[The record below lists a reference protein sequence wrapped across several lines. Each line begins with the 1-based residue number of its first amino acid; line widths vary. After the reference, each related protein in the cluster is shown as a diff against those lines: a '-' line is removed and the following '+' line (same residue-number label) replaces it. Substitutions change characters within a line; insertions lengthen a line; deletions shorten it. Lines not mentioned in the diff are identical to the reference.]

1 MKMKKIV
8 SLVFA
13 SLLGGFI
20 ALGAY
25 IYVLGNNEIIYSS
38 EAGNQPKVVQANY
51 NIPSSSY
58 AAEATDFTKAAE
70 ETINAV
76 VHVKNVSISRSNPLA
91 EFFYGADAGGGGRMT
106 IGTGSGVIISPDGY
120 IITNN
125 HVIRGAK
132 EIEITLNS
140 QKSYA
145 ANVIGADESTD
156 IALIKIEAED
166 LPFVSIANSDNVKV
180 GEWVL
185 AVGNPFN
192 LTSTVTAG
200 IVSAKARN
208 INISGGKMVESF
220 IQTDAAVNPG
230 NSGGALVNVRG
241 ELVGINTAISSQTGS
256 YVGYSFAVP
265 SNIAKKVIEDLME
278 FGDVR
283 TAYMGISAA
292 ELNGDLARELGL
304 NQTQGVLVAGVTDNG
319 GAIKAGI
326 EKNDIIVQM
335 DQIKVN
341 KYADLKGF
349 LSTKRP
355 GDMVNITVLRDGNEK
370 DFEVKLG
377 NQFGKESID
386 KLDFSKNY
394 LGSLEK
400 ISNKDATKHRIN
412 YGLKVKNIQ
421 NPSLLKGGLESGNI
435 ILKIADEK
443 VYEVQDAEDI
453 LRKNKGE
460 QIIVQVINNEGY
472 AEYHKIFVSN

>member
-1 MKMKKIV
+1 MKRIV

-13 SLLGGFI
+13 SVLGGVM

-25 IYVLGNNEIIYSS
+25 VYVIGNGEVINNS
-38 EAGNQPKVVQANY
+38 ETDSRPKVVQTNF

-70 ETINAV
+70 ETVHAV
-76 VHVKNVSISRSNPLA
+76 VHVKNVSISRSNPLV
-91 EFFYGADAGGGGRMT
+91 EFFYGADAGGGGRTT

-125 HVIRGAK
+125 HVIKGAR
-132 EIEITLNS
+132 ELEITLNN
-140 QKSYA
+140 QKSYPA
-145 ANVIGADESTD
+145 EVVGTHPSSD
-156 IALIKIEAED
+156 IALLKIDAVD
-166 LPFVSIANSDNVKV
+166 LPFVAFANSDNVKV

-208 INISGGKMVESF
+208 INISRGKMIESF

-241 ELVGINTAISSQTGS
+241 ELVGINTAITSQTGS

-283 TAYMGISAA
+283 TAYLGISPE
-292 ELNGDLARELGL
+292 ELNSDIVKELGL
-304 NQTQGVLVAGVTDNG
+304 NQTQGVLVAGVTEEG
-319 GAIKAGI
+319 GAIKSGI
-326 EKNDIIVQM
+326 KKHDIITKI
-335 DQIKVN
+335 DQIKIN
-341 KYADLKGF
+341 KFSDLKGF

-355 GDMVNITVLRDGNEK
+355 GDVVNVTVLRDNKEK
-370 DFEVKLG
+370 QFEVKLG
-377 NQFGKESID
+377 NQFGKETID
-386 KLDFSKNY
+386 KFDFSKY
-394 LGSLEK
+394 HLGNLEK
-400 ISNKDATKHRIN
+400 ISKKDAAKYRIN
-412 YGLKVKNIQ
+412 YGLQLKTVKS
-421 NPSLLKGGLESGNI
+421 PYLLKGDVKPGSI
-435 ILKIADEK
+435 VLKVGEEK
-443 VYEVQDAEDI
+443 VYEVQDAENI
-453 LRKNKGE
+453 LRKHKGQEVMVQILNK
-460 QIIVQVINNEGY
+460 EGY
-472 AEYHKIFVSN
+472 AEYHEIFVPN

>member
-1 MKMKKIV
+1 MKKIV

-13 SLLGGFI
+13 SVLGGVM

-25 IYVLGNNEIIYSS
+25 VYVIGNGEIISNS
-38 EAGNQPKVVQANY
+38 ENKLQPKVVQANY
-51 NIPSSSY
+51 NIPSSNY

-70 ETINAV
+70 ETVHAV
-76 VHVKNVSISRSNPLA
+76 VHVKNTTMSRSNPLV
-91 EFFYGADAGGGGRMT
+91 EFFYGEGAGGGGRPT

-125 HVIRGAK
+125 HVIKGSK
-132 EIEITLNS
+132 KLEITLNN
-140 QKSYA
+140 QKSYPA
-145 ANVIGADESTD
+145 KVIGADESTD
-156 IALIKIEAED
+156 IALVKIDAED
-166 LPFVSIANSDNVKV
+166 LPFVAIANSDNVKV

-265 SNIAKKVIEDLME
+265 SNIAKKVVEDLME

-283 TAYMGISAA
+283 TAYLGIQPA
-292 ELNGDLARELGL
+292 ELNSELVKELGL
-304 NQTQGVLVAGVTDNG
+304 NQTQGVLVANVTENG
-319 GAIKAGI
+319 GAIKAGMK
-326 EKNDIIVQM
+326 KNDIIIQ
-335 DQIKVN
+335 VN
-341 KYADLKGF
+341 QVKINKFSDLKGF

-355 GDMVNITVLRDGNEK
+355 GDVVNVTVLRDSKEK
-370 DFEVKLG
+370 QFEVKLG
-377 NQFGKESID
+377 NQFGKVTID

-394 LGSLEK
+394 LGNLEK
-400 ISNKDATKHRIN
+400 ISKKEAAENRIN
-412 YGLKVKNIQ
+412 YGLKLKTVKSPYLIEGEV
-421 NPSLLKGGLESGNI
+421 KAGNI
-435 ILKIADEK
+435 ILKIAGEK
-443 VYEVQDAEDI
+443 VYNVQDAEDV
-453 LRKNKGE
+453 LRKNKGN
-460 QIIVQVINNEGY
+460 QIMVQVLNNEGY
-472 AEYHKIFVSN
+472 AEYHAIYVPN

>member
-1 MKMKKIV
+1 MKKII

-13 SLLGGFI
+13 SLLGGVI

-25 IYVLGNNEIIYSS
+25 VYVLGNNKNINSS
-38 EAGNQPKVVQANY
+38 ETTNQPQIVQANY
-51 NIPSSSY
+51 TIPTSNY
-58 AAEATDFTKAAE
+58 AAEVTDFTKAAE
-70 ETINAV
+70 ETVHAV
-76 VHVKNVSISRSNPLA
+76 VHVKNTSVSRSNPLA
-91 EFFYGADAGGGGRMT
+91 EFFYGDGAGGGGRT
-106 IGTGSGVIISPDGY
+106 TVGTGSGVIISPDGY

-140 QKSYA
+140 QKSYVA
-145 ANVIGADESTD
+145 EVIGADESTD
-156 IALIKIEAED
+156 IALLKVEAEG
-166 LPFVSIANSDNVKV
+166 LPFVAIANSDNVKV

-241 ELVGINTAISSQTGS
+241 ELVGINTAISSRTGS

-265 SNIAKKVIEDLME
+265 SNIAKKVVEDLME
-278 FGDVR
+278 YGAVR
-283 TAYMGISAA
+283 TAYLGIRPA
-292 ELNGDLARELGL
+292 ELNGNDAKELGFT
-304 NQTQGVLVAGVTDNG
+304 QTQGVLIAGVTEEG

-326 EKNDIIVQM
+326 KKHDIIVQV
-335 DQIKVN
+335 DHVKIN
-341 KYADLKGF
+341 KFSDLKGF

-355 GDMVNITVLRDGNEK
+355 GDKVSVTIIRDAKEK
-370 DFEVKLG
+370 QLEVKLG
-377 NQFGKESID
+377 NQFGKETID
-386 KLDFSKNY
+386 KLDFSKNL
-394 LGSLEK
+394 LGNLEK
-400 ISNKDATKHRIN
+400 ISKKDATKYRIN
-412 YGLKVKNIQ
+412 YGLQLKSVKS
-421 NPSLLKGGLESGNI
+421 PFLLNGDVKPGNI
-435 ILKIADEK
+435 ILKIAEEK

-460 QIIVQVINNEGY
+460 KIMVQVLNNEGY
-472 AEYHKIFVSN
+472 VEYHPIFVGN

>member
-1 MKMKKIV
+1 MKKII

-13 SLLGGFI
+13 SILGGAI
-20 ALGAY
+20 ALGT
-25 IYVLGNNEIIYSS
+25 YVYVIGNTEIINNT
-38 EAGNQPKVVQANY
+38 ETANQPKVVQANY
-51 NIPSSSY
+51 TIPSSSY

-70 ETINAV
+70 ETVHAV
-76 VHVKNVSISRSNPLA
+76 VHVKNVSVSRSNPLV
-91 EFFYGADAGGGGRMT
+91 EFFYGADAGGGGKTT

-132 EIEITLNS
+132 ELEITLNN
-140 QKSYA
+140 QRSYPA
-145 ANVIGADESTD
+145 EVIGADPTTD
-156 IALIKIEAED
+156 IALIKISGED
-166 LPFVSIANSDNVKV
+166 LPFVSFANSDNVKV

-208 INISGGKMVESF
+208 INISGGRMIESF

-241 ELVGINTAISSQTGS
+241 ELVGINTAITSQTGS

-283 TAYMGISAA
+283 AAYLGINPA
-292 ELNGDLARELGL
+292 ELNAKVVKELDL
-304 NQTQGVLVAGVTDNG
+304 NQTQGVLVADVTKNG

-326 EKNDIIVQM
+326 EKNDIIVQI
-335 DQIKVN
+335 DQIKIN
-341 KYADLKGF
+341 KFSDLKGF

-355 GDMVNITVLRDGNEK
+355 GDVVNVTVLRNDKEK
-370 DFEVKLG
+370 EFEVKLS
-377 NQFGKESID
+377 NQFGKETID
-386 KLDFSKNY
+386 KLDFSKNL
-394 LGSLEK
+394 LGNLEK
-400 ISNKDATKHRIN
+400 ISKKEAAKYRIN
-412 YGLKVKNIQ
+412 YGLQLKSVKS
-421 NPSLLKGGLESGNI
+421 PFLLEEGVKPGNI
-435 ILKIADEK
+435 ILKLAEEK
-443 VYEVQDAEDI
+443 VYDVQDAEDI

-460 QIIVQVINNEGY
+460 WIIVQILNSEGY
-472 AEYHKIFVSN
+472 VEYPRIYVSN